1 MGGYDGD
8 GDITKTDNLSAF
20 EDYVMELTEGR
31 GVEFV
36 MADGVNR
43 YAVYCSSIYFQE
55 NSSFAH
61 L

>member
-43 YAVYCSSIYFQE
+43 YAVYMYM
-55 NSSFAH
+55 
-61 L
+61 